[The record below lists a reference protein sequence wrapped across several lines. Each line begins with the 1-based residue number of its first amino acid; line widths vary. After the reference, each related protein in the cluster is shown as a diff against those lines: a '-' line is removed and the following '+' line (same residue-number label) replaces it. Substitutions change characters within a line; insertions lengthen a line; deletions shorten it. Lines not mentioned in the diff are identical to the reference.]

1 MKLKKLKLILDFFIF
16 SFSLY
21 FSLLL
26 KFKGNI
32 PEAQFLIFLHSFVFI
47 AFSKVII
54 FYFGRIYKIIIK
66 YMQTYDVIRFL
77 YINFLA
83 FLIFMFSNYIG
94 NFIAHKFLYP
104 RSVIIIDLIL
114 SFCFT
119 LGIRYI
125 EKFILYKN
133 KLSDNESKRV
143 KRCLIIGAGEAG
155 NIVLREIRNHPE
167 AKIKVIGFIDDD
179 KNKIGCSIGGKLVLG
194 DRSKIV
200 EIVKKKGI
208 DLIIIA
214 IPSASKKDINDIINI
229 CEKTNAKVKIV
240 PSTIEIIKGD
250 VKFEQIR
257 DINIED
263 LLSRP
268 EIKLD
273 IKEVSEYISNRIVL
287 ITGAGGSIGS
297 EIARQVAQF
306 CPQKLILLGKGENSI
321 FNIHFELS
329 NKYRDLELFP
339 AICDIRDRDKVEK
352 IFKEF
357 KPDIVFHAAAH
368 KHVFLM
374 ELHPDEAYKNN
385 VIGTL
390 NLAEASIK
398 HNVKKFILISTD
410 KAVNPKSVMG
420 LTKRIAEKIVLGYM
434 KSKKNNKTKFIVVRF
449 GNVLASRGS
458 VVPIFKA
465 QIEKGGPLTVTHPEV
480 KRYFMT
486 IPEAVQL
493 VLQASAMGKGGE
505 IFILN
510 MGKAVKIKEL
520 AEKMIKLSGYEPYKD
535 IKIEYIGLKPGEKL
549 EEQLYEE
556 DREKIYKTKY
566 SEIFKGVP
574 SDFDFIKL
582 MEQINK
588 FNSYIKTNNFDIV
601 NYLKKLVEI

>member
-1 MKLKKLKLILDFFIF
+1 
-16 SFSLY
+16 
-21 FSLLL
+21 
-26 KFKGNI
+26 
-32 PEAQFLIFLHSFVFI
+32 
-47 AFSKVII
+47 
-54 FYFGRIYKIIIK
+54 
-66 YMQTYDVIRFL
+66 
-77 YINFLA
+77 
-83 FLIFMFSNYIG
+83 MFSIYIG

-119 LGIRYI
+119 VGIRYI

-306 CPQKLILLGKGENSI
+306 GPQKLILLGKGENSI

-374 ELHPDEAYKNN
+374 ELHPDEAFKNN

-493 VLQASAMGKGGE
+493 VLQASAMGNGGE

-588 FNSYIKTNNFDIV
+588 FNSYSKTNNFDIV